1 MSTFALT
8 AELLCKR
15 FGKVNALDG
24 FSLEVPEGTVCGLLG
39 PNGAGKTTAVRVLST
54 LIRADSGRATVAGF
68 DVSAQAA
75 QVRYRIGLA
84 GQRSTV
90 DEILTGRE
98 NLEMW
103 GRLHHLGPRGASERA
118 GQLLEQFGLTEAA
131 DRRAGG
137 YSGGMRRRL
146 DLAAAFMLAPAV
158 MFLDEPTTGLD
169 PASRNEVW
177 RSVRALAAGGTTV
190 LLTTQYLEEADQL
203 AHQIAVIARGRV
215 IADDTPERL
224 KSLVGGDRIDLVLRD
239 ARSLSVAASLLE
251 RIAGTE
257 PEVDGETGRIN
268 IPVTDRTAALLEV
281 ISALNQAGIEIED
294 ISLRRPTLDEAFLYL
309 TARPQTEETPA

>member
-15 FGKVNALDG
+15 FGQVNALDG

-54 LIRADSGRATVAGF
+54 LLRADSGHATVAGF
-68 DVSAQAA
+68 DVSRQAA

-103 GRLHHLGPRGASERA
+103 ARLHHLGPTGARQRA

-131 DRRAGG
+131 DRRAGE

-177 RSVRALAAGGTTV
+177 RAVRDLAVSGTTV

-224 KSLVGGDRIDLVLRD
+224 KSLVGGDRLDLVLRD
-239 ARSLSVAASLLE
+239 ARSLPEATALLG
-251 RIAGTE
+251 RIAGSD
-257 PEVDGETGRIN
+257 PEVDGESRRIN
-268 IPVTDRTAALLEV
+268 IPVSDRTAALVDV
-281 ISALNQAGIEIED
+281 ISALSRTGIEIED